1 MSLWNQI
8 KTTRA
13 TVGGGVPVWAVQPE
27 RRISGG
33 LLKNTLNVGEKV
45 SAGTPMY
52 YDYAAHEAK
61 LLKCWK
67 IKTATVN
74 GSNTDLVLYRTF
86 LTPELYAGMNIMVA
100 PSTIAGT
107 GKSVTVT
114 AVNSSVEGQYSL
126 TVVTANMD
134 ALAANGFLVEA
145 ASQGAAVAMYCQPN
159 NLSIEDT
166 IGGDQNLIG
175 VPRGMKYVFENTIP
189 VMPTVVKN
197 NIAYVEWESFN
208 EKQ

>member
-1 MSLWNQI
+1 MSLWNQY
-8 KTTRA
+8 KTTSNS
-13 TVGGGVPVWAVQPE
+13 VGGGVPVWAVQPE

-33 LLKNTLNVGEKV
+33 MVQNTLLVGEKV

-52 YDYAAHEAK
+52 YDYTTHQAK

-86 LTPELYAGMNIMVA
+86 LTPELRAGINIMVA
-100 PSTIAGT
+100 PSTISGT

-114 AVNSSVEGQYSL
+114 AVNSSVETEYSL
-126 TVVTANMD
+126 SVVTANID
-134 ALAANGFLVEA
+134 ALVANGFLVEA
-145 ASQGAAVAMYCQPN
+145 ASQGSAVQMYCQPD

-166 IGGDQNLIG
+166 IGGDQNSIG

-189 VMPTVVKN
+189 FMPAVVKN
-197 NIAYVEWESFN
+197 NIKNIEWESFN

>member
-8 KTTRA
+8 KTTSA

-52 YDYAAHEAK
+52 YDYATHEAK

-67 IKTATVN
+67 IKTVTVD
-74 GSNTDLVLYRTF
+74 GANTNLVLYRTF

>member
-1 MSLWNQI
+1 MSLWNQY
-8 KTTRA
+8 KTTSDS
-13 TVGGGVPVWAVQPE
+13 VGGGVPVWAVQPE

-33 LLKNTLNVGEKV
+33 LVQNTLVVGEKI
-45 SAGTPMY
+45 SAGTPLY
-52 YDYAAHEAK
+52 YDYAAHTAK
-61 LLKCWK
+61 LLRCWK

-74 GSNTDLVLYRTF
+74 GSNTDLVLYRTS
-86 LTPELYAGMNIMVA
+86 LTPEIRVGMNIMVA
-100 PSTIAGT
+100 PATVSGT

-114 AVNSSVEGQYSL
+114 AVNSSVADQYSL
-126 TVVTANMD
+126 SVVTANMD

-145 ASQGAAVAMYCQPN
+145 ASQGAAVQMYCIPN

-166 IGGDQNLIG
+166 IGGDQNTIG

-189 VMPTVVKN
+189 AMPTVVKN